1 MNVEDSIRVRGARE
15 HNLKNVD
22 VEIPRNQLVVITG
35 VSGSGKSSL
44 AFDTLYAEGQRRY
57 VESLSA
63 YARQFLDQAEK
74 PDVDAIDGLSPAI
87 SIEQKSVS
95 KNPRST
101 VGTVTEIHDYLRLLY
116 ASIGTPHCPKCG
128 AVVRPQTVQQ
138 MVDRVLALP
147 AGTRVML
154 LAPFVR
160 GRKGEYRKQ
169 LQQMAREGFLRARV
183 DGQMVELDGE
193 LPALDK
199 QKKHDIDVVID
210 RLVVKP
216 DLEQRLSA
224 SFETALLVGKGLAVV
239 APQGLPEET
248 VSQHFACAVCGTS
261 LTEITPRLFSFNSPY
276 GACTDC
282 SGLGTLMSVDPQKV
296 LGDPELSIEGG
307 VIVPWPAG
315 SRSWRLR
322 MIGAAVRSFGYDL
335 STPWCELSEKARHMV
350 LYGTGDQELDFE
362 LQGKRSHYKW
372 RGSYEGVIPL
382 LERRHRESESTVV
395 HGEIE
400 RYMSITACAACQG
413 KRLRPEALA
422 VTVHGLSIHDLGYRP
437 ITELRRLMLELP
449 LSPKEREI
457 AHKIVQEVTDRLGFL
472 HDVGVGYLTL
482 ERSSATLSGGES
494 QRIRLATQVG
504 SRLARRPLRARRA
517 FDRAP
522 PARQRAPAGHAARH
536 ARSGQLGAGG
546 RARRGHH
553 SRRRLDHRPRSGR
566 RRARRLGG
574 RRGTAAGHPP
584 SASGRSPPATCGASS
599 RSRCRKRGGRATAS
613 DSRCGA
619 RGTTTCATSMRS
631 SRSAR
636 SPWSPASRGR
646 ARAAW
651 CEDVLYRALAQ
662 HLLSSRRVAGRT
674 RRDARARAPRQGD
687 RDRPEPIGRTPR
699 SNPAT
704 YTGVFDL
711 IRQLLARTPE
721 ARVRGYQPGRFSF
734 NVPGGRCE
742 ACEGDGQ
749 IKIEMHFLPD
759 VYVDCEVAAVGATTA
774 RRWQVR
780 YKGHRHRR
788 VLDLLRRARRASC
801 SPTCRASGGSSTRC
815 DDVGLGY
822 IDAGTARDHA
832 LRRRGAAGEA
842 RDGALAGADT
852 GRTLYLLD
860 EPTTGL
866 HFDDI
871 GKLVDVLQSP
881 GRSAA
886 TPWS

>member
-22 VEIPRNQLVVITG
+22 VEIPRNELVVITG

-44 AFDTLYAEGQRRY
+44 AFDTLFAEGQRRY

-101 VGTVTEIHDYLRLLY
+101 VGTVTEIHDYLRLMY

-160 GRKGEYRKQ
+160 GRKGEYKKQ

-216 DLEQRLSA
+216 DLGQRLSA

-248 VSQHFACAVCGTS
+248 VSQHFACSVCGTS

-276 GACTDC
+276 GACPDC

-296 LGDPELSIEGG
+296 VGDPELSIEGG

-322 MIGAAVRSFGYDL
+322 MIAAAVRSFGYDL
-335 STPWCELSEKARHMV
+335 STPWRALSEKARHMV

-400 RYMSITACAACQG
+400 RYMSITACTACQG

-422 VTVHGLSIHDLGYRP
+422 VTVHGFSIHDLGYRP

-449 LSPKEREI
+449 LSSKEREI

-504 SRLARRPLRARRA
+504 SKLRGVLYVLDEPSIGLHQRDNERLLGTLRGMRDLGNSVLVVEHDEDTIRAADWIIDLGPGAGEHGGAVVAAGRLSDILRHEHSLTARYLRGELTIPVPEARRKGNGKRLEVRGARHNNLRGVDAVFPLGTFVVVTGVSGSGKSEPDTGRPLPGPRAALLPRLGVSRGARR
-517 FDRAP
+517 DP
-522 PARQRAPAGHAARH
+522 
-536 ARSGQLGAGG
+536 
-546 RARRGHH
+546 
-553 SRRRLDHRPRSGR
+553 
-566 RRARRLGG
+566 
-574 RRGTAAGHPP
+574 
-584 SASGRSPPATCGASS
+584 
-599 RSRCRKRGGRATAS
+599 
-613 DSRCGA
+613 
-619 RGTTTCATSMRS
+619 
-631 SRSAR
+631 
-636 SPWSPASRGR
+636 
-646 ARAAW
+646 
-651 CEDVLYRALAQ
+651 
-662 HLLSSRRVAGRT
+662 
-674 RRDARARAPRQGD
+674 RARAPRQGD
-687 RDRPEPIGRTPR
+687 RDRPEPDRPHAAVEPG
-699 SNPAT
+699 
-704 YTGVFDL
+704 DL
-711 IRQLLARTPE
+711 HQ
-721 ARVRGYQPGRFSF
+721 RVRTDPPAHGAHAGSQGARLSAGPVQLQRQGRSLRGVPGR
-734 NVPGGRCE
+734 RTDQDRD
-742 ACEGDGQ
+742 A
-749 IKIEMHFLPD
+749 LPARHLRR
-759 VYVDCEVAAVGATTA
+759 VRSLRRAALRPRNAAGAL
-774 RRWQVR
+774 Q
-780 YKGHRHRR
+780 GSRHRR
-788 VLDLLRRARRASC
+788 DPRPLRRARARAVRQRAEHRADPRHARRGRARLH
-801 SPTCRASGGSSTRC
+801 PTRS
-815 DDVGLGY
+815 
-822 IDAGTARDHA
+822 ARDHA
-832 LRRRGAAGEA
+832 LGRRGAASEA
-842 RDGALAGADT
+842 RHGAVQA
-852 GRTLYLLD
+852 LD
-860 EPTTGL
+860 RPHAL
-866 HFDDI
+866 PARRAHHRAA
-871 GKLVDVLQSP
+871 LRRRAASSSP
-881 GRSAA
+881 CCIAWSIAA
-886 TPWS
+886 TP